1 MYWHVYQNNKLCIK
15 QNQNIVPSQNK
26 DNNFQDPT
34 WTILF
39 DVHLLR
45 LVASSSPLLPEW
57 GKHMARSPEN
67 NFNLYSFIL
76 WYNVSF
82 ASKTG
87 LDAGL
92 IYSCIK
98 NLLQDPDSSLI
109 LFLTVAKTWL
119 TKANW
124 RDWDLF
130 SILSALLY

>member
-57 GKHMARSPEN
+57 GKHMARNPEKI
-67 NFNLYSFIL
+67 STFIPS
-76 WYNVSF
+76 YF
-82 ASKTG
+82 DTMF
-87 LDAGL
+87 
-92 IYSCIK
+92 
-98 NLLQDPDSSLI
+98 LLR
-109 LFLTVAKTWL
+109 VK
-119 TKANW
+119 
-124 RDWDLF
+124 RD
-130 SILSALLY
+130 